1 MNTTRMD
8 TLIHLSDLALVDLIR
23 AGDDLAF
30 KEIFKRYNRALF
42 AHAYNKLRD
51 REEAKDVVQDVFLKL
66 WNYSQQEN
74 FTPSNLAGYLHVAV
88 RNRIL
93 DKLSKSKHANDYLNS
108 LQNFLDEG
116 EERAD
121 FRIRE
126 QQLQE
131 HIDQAILSL
140 PSRMRLVF
148 EMSRKEHLS
157 HKEIAQ
163 QLNISDQ
170 TVTDQIKK
178 ALKILRSKLGILLY
192 LLFIFSK

>member
-1 MNTTRMD
+1 MERIAMVN
-8 TLIHLSDLALVDLIR
+8 LSDTALVNRIHE
-23 AGDDLAF
+23 GDELAF
-30 KEIFKRYNRALF
+30 QEIFKRYNRILF

-51 REEAKDVVQDVFLKL
+51 KEEAKDVVQDVFMNL
-66 WNYSQQEN
+66 WNRSKEEAFSPLN
-74 FTPSNLAGYLHVAV
+74 VKAYLHTAV

-93 DKLSKSKHANDYLNS
+93 DGLSKSKNAFRYLDS
-108 LQNFLDEG
+108 LQAFLDTENTH
-116 EERAD
+116 AD

-126 QQLQE
+126 RQLQAT
-131 HIDQAILSL
+131 IDGAISTL

-163 QLNISDQ
+163 QLCLSDQ

-178 ALKILRSKLGILLY
+178 ALRILRTKLGILIY
-192 LLFIFSK
+192 LVFIFLQLK

>member
-1 MNTTRMD
+1 MD
-8 TLIHLSDLALVDLIR
+8 TLIHLSDLALIDLIR
-23 AGDDLAF
+23 AGNDLAF
-30 KEIFKRYNRALF
+30 KEIFKRYNRTLF

-51 REEAKDVVQDVFLKL
+51 QEEAKDVVQDIFLKL
-66 WNYSQQEN
+66 WNYSQQAD
-74 FTPSNLAGYLHVAV
+74 FAPLNLASYLHTAV
-88 RNRIL
+88 RNRVF
-93 DKLSKSKHANDYLNS
+93 DTLSKSKHANDYLNS
-108 LQNFLDEG
+108 LQTFLDEG
-116 EERAD
+116 SERTD
-121 FRIRE
+121 DRVRTH
-126 QQLQE
+126 QLQE
-131 HIDQAILSL
+131 HIDRAILSL

-178 ALKILRSKLGILLY
+178 ALKILRSKLGILVY